1 MKKNKVNVFDWDN
14 KMKKKNITQ
23 VLKQAFAM
31 SLMLSVIL
39 GIVSLLSWY
48 QQHKQVNYILDDYF
62 PKTHLALKLE
72 DNVAAF
78 VNELDRFAAV
88 KNNMNRQTMFKQL
101 NGQLEQIEQDA
112 LMLSDD
118 THDEGVIL
126 GNIADLKALIV
137 KIYSHLNQS
146 FHIEQKK
153 QELVTKLQWLHD
165 DFNNEIVALGQE
177 LNWQQINLAKQPVS
191 SSHSSSD
198 IFNLQNEL
206 QAIAQLKNTEDN
218 IKTEIAQFLYVLDQ
232 QDILLKYQTLK
243 ELVVSL
249 QHSEPL
255 QTDNAS
261 IATLQQMVEMLAN
274 MIAPH
279 QDLDELVANI
289 HQFQQTATEISQ
301 QKANI
306 LRSTRNL
313 TEGILFKTNENLT
326 ALNQNMK
333 RQTEISG
340 FIIVATLFISLIFI
354 WAFNRFYLQGHLTKR
369 FENLI
374 ESVKLLNKGKE
385 ELPIQVLGNDE
396 IAEINRLLKHH
407 TDMIKERRIIEQD
420 LRDTQNE
427 LIQTAK
433 MAVVGQTMTSLAHE
447 INQPLNAMTIYLFSL
462 KKSLQTGNLSQA
474 ETYAEHINKLVERIV
489 HIVKGLRQF
498 TKRHTLQEP
507 LQLVSLTQA
516 INAAWELL
524 ELRHQPMQAQL
535 SVEGESVVKGNAILL
550 EQIFVNLLSNALEAC
565 KTQAHIQIQLYAQQH
580 KIYARIEDNGEGWP
594 LESADKLL
602 QPFYSNKE
610 VGLGL
615 GLTICQRIMQQFN
628 GNLYIASSL
637 HKSAV
642 IILEFPAD
650 EPHLLGTE
658 YES

>member
-1 MKKNKVNVFDWDN
+1 MKKTS
-14 KMKKKNITQ
+14 ITQ
-23 VLKQAFAM
+23 VLKHAFAM
-31 SLMLSVIL
+31 SLMLSVVL
-39 GIVSLLSWY
+39 GIVSLFSWY

-218 IKTEIAQFLYVLDQ
+218 IKTEIAQFLYALDQ

-306 LRSTRNL
+306 LRSTRNI

-333 RQTEISG
+333 QQTKVSG
-340 FIIVATLFISLIFI
+340 FIIVATLLISLIFI

-385 ELPIQVLGNDE
+385 ELPIQVFGNDE

-433 MAVVGQTMTSLAHE
+433 VAVVGQTMTSLAHE
-447 INQPLNAMTIYLFSL
+447 INQPLNAIAIYLFSL

-474 ETYAEHINKLVERIV
+474 ETYAENINKLVERTA

-498 TKRHTLQEP
+498 TKRHTLQDP
-507 LQLVSLTQA
+507 LQPVSLTQA
-516 INAAWELL
+516 INTAWELL
-524 ELRHQPMQAQL
+524 ALRHQPMQAQL
-535 SVEGESVVKGNAILL
+535 SIEGENVVKGNAILL

>member
-1 MKKNKVNVFDWDN
+1 MNNKITVLDWNNRMKKNS
-14 KMKKKNITQ
+14 ITQ
-23 VLKQAFAM
+23 VLKHAFAM

-39 GIVSLLSWY
+39 GIVSLFSWY

-72 DNVAAF
+72 DNVATF

-88 KNNMNRQTMFKQL
+88 KNNMSRQTMFKQL
-101 NGQLEQIEQDA
+101 NGQLGQIEQDV
-112 LMLSDD
+112 LVLSDD
-118 THDEGVIL
+118 IYDKGIIL
-126 GNIADLKALIV
+126 HNIADLKSLIV
-137 KIYSHLNQS
+137 KIYAHLNQS

-177 LNWQQINLAKQPVS
+177 LNWQQINLAKQPLS
-191 SSHSSSD
+191 IYHSNPEAFD
-198 IFNLQNEL
+198 LKDEL
-206 QAIAQLKNTEDN
+206 QAIAQLKNTEES
-218 IKTEIAQFLYVLDQ
+218 IKTEFDQFLYSLDQ
-232 QDILLKYQTLK
+232 QDIQLKYQTLK
-243 ELVVSL
+243 ELVLSL
-249 QHSEPL
+249 QYSEPL
-255 QTDNAS
+255 QTNNAS
-261 IATLQQMVEMLAN
+261 IITLQQMVEMLAN
-274 MIAPH
+274 MIVPH
-279 QDLDELVANI
+279 QDLDELVASI

-301 QKANI
+301 QKAKI
-306 LRSTRNL
+306 LQSTRNI
-313 TEGILFKTNENLT
+313 TESILFKTNENLT
-326 ALNQNMK
+326 ALNRSMK
-333 RQTEISG
+333 WQTEISG
-340 FIIVATLFISLIFI
+340 FIIVVTLLISLIFI
-354 WAFNRFYLQGHLTKR
+354 WAFNHFYLQGHLTKR

-407 TDMIKERRIIEQD
+407 TDMIKERRIIEQN

-427 LIQTAK
+427 LIQMAK
-433 MAVVGQTMTSLAHE
+433 MAVVGQTLTSLAHE

-462 KKSLQTGNLSQA
+462 KKSMQTENLSQA
-474 ETYAEHINKLVERIV
+474 KTYADNINKLVERIV
-489 HIVKGLRQF
+489 QIVKGLRQF
-498 TKRHTLQEP
+498 TKRHTLQDP
-507 LQLVSLTQA
+507 LQPVSLTQA
-516 INAAWELL
+516 INAAWALL
-524 ELRHQPMQAQL
+524 ELRHQLVQAQL
-535 SVEGESVVKGNAILL
+535 TVEGQAVVKGNTILL
-550 EQIFVNLLSNALEAC
+550 EQIFVNLLTNALDAC
-565 KTQAHIQIQLYAQQH
+565 KTQAHIQIQLYSHNH

-637 HKSAV
+637 YKSAV

-650 EPHLLGTE
+650 KSPLLGIE

>member
-1 MKKNKVNVFDWDN
+1 MKKTS
-14 KMKKKNITQ
+14 ITQ
-23 VLKQAFAM
+23 VLKHAFAM
-31 SLMLSVIL
+31 SLMLSVVL
-39 GIVSLLSWY
+39 GIVSLFSWY

-218 IKTEIAQFLYVLDQ
+218 IKTEIAQFLYALDQ

-306 LRSTRNL
+306 LRSTRNI

-333 RQTEISG
+333 QQTKVSG
-340 FIIVATLFISLIFI
+340 FIIVATLLISLIFI

-385 ELPIQVLGNDE
+385 ELPIQVFGNDE

-433 MAVVGQTMTSLAHE
+433 VAVVGQTMTSLAHE
-447 INQPLNAMTIYLFSL
+447 INQPLNAIAIYLFSL

-474 ETYAEHINKLVERIV
+474 ETYAENINKLVERTA

-498 TKRHTLQEP
+498 TKRHTLQDP
-507 LQLVSLTQA
+507 LQPVSLTQA
-516 INAAWELL
+516 INTAWELL
-524 ELRHQPMQAQL
+524 ALRHQPMQAQL
-535 SVEGESVVKGNAILL
+535 SIEGENVVKGNAILL

-565 KTQAHIQIQLYAQQH
+565 KTQAHIQIQRYAQQH

>member
-218 IKTEIAQFLYVLDQ
+218 IKTEIAQFLYALDQ

-249 QHSEPL
+249 QHSDPL
-255 QTDNAS
+255 QTNNAS

-507 LQLVSLTQA
+507 LQLVSLTHA

-580 KIYARIEDNGEGWP
+580 KIYARIKDNGEGWP

>member
-1 MKKNKVNVFDWDN
+1 MKKTS
-14 KMKKKNITQ
+14 ITQ
-23 VLKQAFAM
+23 VLKHAFAM
-31 SLMLSVIL
+31 SLMLSVVL
-39 GIVSLLSWY
+39 GIVSLFSWY

-218 IKTEIAQFLYVLDQ
+218 IKTEIAQFLYALDQ

-306 LRSTRNL
+306 LRSTRNI

-333 RQTEISG
+333 QQTKVSG
-340 FIIVATLFISLIFI
+340 FIIVATLLISLIFI

-385 ELPIQVLGNDE
+385 ELPIQVFGNDE

-433 MAVVGQTMTSLAHE
+433 VAVVGQTMTSLAHE
-447 INQPLNAMTIYLFSL
+447 INQPLNAIAIYLFSL

-474 ETYAEHINKLVERIV
+474 ETYAENINKLVERTA

-498 TKRHTLQEP
+498 TKRHTLQDP

-516 INAAWELL
+516 INTAWELL
-524 ELRHQPMQAQL
+524 ALRHQPMQAQL
-535 SVEGESVVKGNAILL
+535 SIEGENVVKGNAILL

>member
-1 MKKNKVNVFDWDN
+1 
-14 KMKKKNITQ
+14 MKKKNITQ

-31 SLMLSVIL
+31 SLMLSMIL

-78 VNELDRFAAV
+78 VNELERFAAV
-88 KNNMNRQTMFKQL
+88 KNNMNRQTMLKQL

-118 THDEGVIL
+118 IHDEGVIL
-126 GNIADLKALIV
+126 GNIAELKSLIV
-137 KIYSHLNQS
+137 KIYSYLNQS

-191 SSHSSSD
+191 SSHSSSG

-218 IKTEIAQFLYVLDQ
+218 IKTEIAQFLYALDQ

-255 QTDNAS
+255 QTNNAS
-261 IATLQQMVEMLAN
+261 IVTLQQMVEMLAN

-289 HQFQQTATEISQ
+289 HQFQQTATEISR
-301 QKANI
+301 QKVNI
-306 LRSTRNL
+306 LRSMRNL

-340 FIIVATLFISLIFI
+340 FIIVATLLISLIFI
-354 WAFNRFYLQGHLTKR
+354 WAFNRFYLRGHLTKR

-407 TDMIKERRIIEQD
+407 TDMIKERRIIKQD
-420 LRDTQNE
+420 LQDTQNE

-433 MAVVGQTMTSLAHE
+433 IAVVGQTMTNLAHE

-474 ETYAEHINKLVERIV
+474 ETYAENINKLVERIA

-507 LQLVSLTQA
+507 LQPVPLTQT
-516 INAAWELL
+516 IDAAWQLL

-565 KTQAHIQIQLYAQQH
+565 KTQAHIQIQLYSRNH
-580 KIYARIEDNGEGWP
+580 KIYACIEDNGEGWL

>member
-1 MKKNKVNVFDWDN
+1 
-14 KMKKKNITQ
+14 MKKKNITQ

-72 DNVAAF
+72 DNVAVF